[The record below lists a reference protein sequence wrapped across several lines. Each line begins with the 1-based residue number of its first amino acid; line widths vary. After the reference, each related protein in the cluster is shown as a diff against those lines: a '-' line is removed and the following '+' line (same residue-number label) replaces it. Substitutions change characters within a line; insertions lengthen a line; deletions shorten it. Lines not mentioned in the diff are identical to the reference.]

1 MRFLAA
7 IFIFGYSC
15 LNAQWTVQYSNVNEK
30 LWGVTFIDTLHGWA
44 VGENSTIIN
53 TTDGGDTWQI
63 QISPLDS
70 IKLEEVCFVNDTVGY
85 IVGQDGT
92 ILATRN
98 GGSSWILQTSPVNY
112 SLFDL
117 TFVNEDTGWIAGSDV
132 FQSRKHGV
140 ILHTINGGQTW
151 DIQFEIHSPT
161 IFDSKLFRGIRFLDD
176 QNGWAI
182 AGDYIGN
189 FSFTYIYH
197 TNDSGN
203 NWNIIGVASNPFSHI
218 STVSIDTLWG
228 CGAGFGS
235 SYDSG
240 QSWNYNSILGGNA
253 YDIAQINGKSGW
265 MVESHLSEKGIF
277 YTEDGGI
284 NWEDISAPDSIYI
297 LALSNIGNN
306 LLWGVGQPGMVLK
319 YFKPP
324 SDMRNSYKSIPRQF
338 ILSQNYPNPFNASTN
353 IAYSIDSKQH
363 VLLRVFNVLGKEIS
377 TLVNEEKPAGAY
389 IVVYDAS
396 RLSSGIYFY
405 QLQAGD
411 FSETKKMILMR

>member
-98 GGSSWILQTSPVNY
+98 GGSSWILQTSSVNY

-324 SDMRNSYKSIPRQF
+324 SDMRNSYKSILLQF
-338 ILSQNYPNPFNASTN
+338 TLSQIILIHLMHQP
-353 IAYSIDSKQH
+353 
-363 VLLRVFNVLGKEIS
+363 IS
-377 TLVNEEKPAGAY
+377 L
-389 IVVYDAS
+389 I
-396 RLSSGIYFY
+396 
-405 QLQAGD
+405 Q
-411 FSETKKMILMR
+411 